1 MNMNRKTLKM
11 AACCMAATVVL
22 TASPSAVFATEA
34 PVAGMTNI
42 TASALQDTEASENT
56 ERDSEK
62 KDSQN
67 SYGAGITQQIAEE
80 EAGSEYAEEEQPAE
94 PSQHAQ

>member
-62 KDSQN
+62 KD
-67 SYGAGITQQIAEE
+67 
-80 EAGSEYAEEEQPAE
+80 
-94 PSQHAQ
+94 

>member
-62 KDSQN
+62 RIPRKVP
-67 SYGAGITQQIAEE
+67 GPGL
-80 EAGSEYAEEEQPAE
+80 
-94 PSQHAQ
+94 PSRLRKA